1 LAKNFATLSDLAKIN
16 DRRLS
21 TLLGRPI
28 RPKAAAQYATKRSPI
43 EQHRHVG
50 GIGGAAGV
58 DASAIAIGVPALK
71 FLSRCSEKFA

>member
-1 LAKNFATLSDLAKIN
+1 LTKVLIE
-16 DRRLS
+16 
-21 TLLGRPI
+21 
-28 RPKAAAQYATKRSPI
+28 AAAQYATKRSPI

>member
-1 LAKNFATLSDLAKIN
+1 
-16 DRRLS
+16 
-21 TLLGRPI
+21 
-28 RPKAAAQYATKRSPI
+28 
-43 EQHRHVG
+43 VG